1 CLANRPAEPKV
12 NFDSN
17 FVGNFSLGMGLPAAL
32 FRPSVCFV
40 LRTGQD
46 ADFWRRQ
53 FRACRALPC
62 RLLVYLG
69 R

>member
-1 CLANRPAEPKV
+1 MAANHPVAPKV

-17 FVGNFSLGMGLPAAL
+17 FVGNFSLGMGVPAAL
-32 FRPSVCFV
+32 FLPSVRFV

-53 FRACRALPC
+53 FRARIA
-62 RLLVYLG
+62 
-69 R
+69 